1 MMIMKCGLANVRIDR
16 IEITEDGIKAYIDDE
31 VFCTYDSEFVE
42 KIKGMFDIISG

>member
-16 IEITEDGIKAYIDDE
+16 IEITDDGIKAYMDDE

-42 KIKGMFDIISG
+42 KIKGMFDITSI

>member
-31 VFCTYDSEFVE
+31 VFWTYDSEFVE
-42 KIKGMFDIISG
+42 KIKGMFDITSV